1 MPAPGFPAGR
11 RSTYQPLN
19 VMNQPPFS
27 RSRFRGRRPLFTFTV
42 LGLVLLAGRLAAAAP
57 AFGSEEAMAFTDK
70 FCSSC
75 HNDIDKDGGLDLTS
89 AQFSLSD
96 PASFGLWVKAYDRVQ
111 SGEMPP
117 KEKKRPAGTEL
128 SGFLQGL
135 GGALTATEEAAA
147 AVEGRSARRRLNRTE
162 YENALRD
169 LLHAPWLQVKD
180 QLPEDGEA
188 FRFNKVSQAL
198 DVSYVHMARYMAA
211 ADYALRQAL
220 TVAFNRPETRTTR
233 YYFRDDS
240 RLLSNLRGQRF
251 DREKFLVL
259 GTKAQPGL
267 RAQAEQRDT
276 SPEDPGVEVPLS
288 AGDADPATREL
299 EAVGWV
305 SSNYVTG
312 FDSRWNNFRAP
323 VTGRY
328 RLRFSG
334 YTLWVGA
341 NGTSVMTN
349 RTSDRKQVKQ
359 GPFWFRPNFD
369 DVSEGR
375 RDEPIIVYAQGGP
388 ANRRVGSF
396 DLTPEPAVRQLD
408 EVWLIAN
415 EVVVTDAARFY
426 RSRPT
431 GYQGGFTNPLAQ
443 PDGAPAVAF
452 RWMEVEGPLYD
463 ENTTAGYR
471 LLFGDLPMKQIE
483 PGIAGVAIEPVA
495 AFRAGRGGRGGSP
508 APGLTIEVETSQPR
522 QDAERLLRAFMAR
535 AYRRPVPEDEVQR
548 FLDLIQQRL
557 DAGLGFAGAMVAG
570 YTAVLA
576 SPEFV
581 SIDEP
586 AGRLDD
592 NALATR
598 LALFLWN
605 SEPDAALRER
615 AARRELHRPEVLRAE
630 AERLLTDPKSGRFV
644 NAFLDYWI
652 EVRKMDDT
660 TPSTVLYNDYYLDD
674 ALTEAAL
681 AETRLFFGDLVARDM
696 PARNVVDSRFT
707 FLNERLA
714 EHYGVPGVKGVAMRR
729 VELPSDS
736 PRGGLM
742 TQASV
747 LKVTANGTSTSP
759 IIRGK
764 WIMERIA
771 GFDMPAPPATVQL
784 IEPDIRGATTLRQQL
799 TQHAA
804 DESCAVCH
812 RKIDPPGFALENFD
826 VMGGWRDRYRVASP
840 ELEPVPGFGKNGWP
854 FAFAYKLPVDA
865 SGQLPD
871 GRAFKDIRD
880 FKRLLLAD
888 EAQVARNVARHLAIY
903 ATGAPIRFSD
913 REPLEKI
920 LRNAAAKEY
929 GVRTLVHE
937 LIQSELF
944 LNK

>member
-1 MPAPGFPAGR
+1 
-11 RSTYQPLN
+11 
-19 VMNQPPFS
+19 
-27 RSRFRGRRPLFTFTV
+27 
-42 LGLVLLAGRLAAAAP
+42 
-57 AFGSEEAMAFTDK
+57 
-70 FCSSC
+70 
-75 HNDIDKDGGLDLTS
+75 
-89 AQFSLSD
+89 
-96 PASFGLWVKAYDRVQ
+96 
-111 SGEMPP
+111 
-117 KEKKRPAGTEL
+117 
-128 SGFLQGL
+128 
-135 GGALTATEEAAA
+135 
-147 AVEGRSARRRLNRTE
+147 
-162 YENALRD
+162 
-169 LLHAPWLQVKD
+169 
-180 QLPEDGEA
+180 
-188 FRFNKVSQAL
+188 
-198 DVSYVHMARYMAA
+198 
-211 ADYALRQAL
+211 
-220 TVAFNRPETRTTR
+220 
-233 YYFRDDS
+233 
-240 RLLSNLRGQRF
+240 
-251 DREKFLVL
+251 
-259 GTKAQPGL
+259 
-267 RAQAEQRDT
+267 
-276 SPEDPGVEVPLS
+276 
-288 AGDADPATREL
+288 
-299 EAVGWV
+299 
-305 SSNYVTG
+305 
-312 FDSRWNNFRAP
+312 
-323 VTGRY
+323 
-328 RLRFSG
+328 
-334 YTLWVGA
+334 
-341 NGTSVMTN
+341 
-349 RTSDRKQVKQ
+349 
-359 GPFWFRPNFD
+359 
-369 DVSEGR
+369 
-375 RDEPIIVYAQGGP
+375 
-388 ANRRVGSF
+388 
-396 DLTPEPAVRQLD
+396 
-408 EVWLIAN
+408 
-415 EVVVTDAARFY
+415 
-426 RSRPT
+426 
-431 GYQGGFTNPLAQ
+431 
-443 PDGAPAVAF
+443 
-452 RWMEVEGPLYD
+452 
-463 ENTTAGYR
+463 
-471 LLFGDLPMKQIE
+471 
-483 PGIAGVAIEPVA
+483 
-495 AFRAGRGGRGGSP
+495 
-508 APGLTIEVETSQPR
+508 
-522 QDAERLLRAFMAR
+522 
-535 AYRRPVPEDEVQR
+535 VQR

-630 AERLLTDPKSGRFV
+630 AERLLADPKSARFV

-681 AETRLFFGDLVARDM
+681 AETRLFFGDLVDRDL